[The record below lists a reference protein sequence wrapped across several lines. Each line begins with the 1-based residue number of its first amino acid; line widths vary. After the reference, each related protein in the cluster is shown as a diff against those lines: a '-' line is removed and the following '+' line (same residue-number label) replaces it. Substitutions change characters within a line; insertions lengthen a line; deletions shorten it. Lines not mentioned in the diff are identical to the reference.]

1 MAKPRR
7 TWRTKLDDLIES
19 ELAKAGFEPFSGTEH
34 FFPISDEVLGIIHI
48 SNQTSIYGKVAL
60 IKTDYGII
68 HYQLGLLWRQMA
80 DYSRWYCQ
88 ETLASS
94 VSDFDIWIP
103 QCELSETTPEEVKQR
118 EIAQTVAALQNEV
131 VPYLSNK
138 FKNVADLATHL
149 KNRRQ
154 PNYEILCLAMV
165 ANKEIMPALELAW
178 QKLCRYSE
186 RHDKI
191 LPTPFK
197 LKFDAWIKDGAKM
210 PDLAKA
216 KELTFEEAEKRR
228 IEIAALPRNKRPL

>member
-1 MAKPRR
+1 
-7 TWRTKLDDLIES
+7 
-19 ELAKAGFEPFSGTEH
+19 
-34 FFPISDEVLGIIHI
+34 
-48 SNQTSIYGKVAL
+48 
-60 IKTDYGII
+60 
-68 HYQLGLLWRQMA
+68 MA
-80 DYSRWYCQ
+80 DYSRKYCQ

-118 EIAQTVAALQNEV
+118 EIAQTVAALQNKCLEEET
-131 VPYLSNK
+131 SNS
-138 FKNVADLATHL
+138 FE
-149 KNRRQ
+149 NRRQ

-197 LKFDAWIKDGAKM
+197 LKFDDWIKDGAKM